1 MKQHNNTI
9 VSRALLALVAL
20 VSVSIPGS
28 ASIIFDGSSAASNT
42 FQQTLNNPCV
52 IADNSCKEPAG
63 FTDTINTG
71 PGNYDLLSP
80 VYKAPAT
87 FTSYSGNMIELSF
100 RIGIDS
106 NIATGRGLQTLE
118 FFKTYACDS
127 NGLNCVLDAGNSY
140 LTPTLI
146 PDNHNGNGFS
156 DATLGVFTL
165 VAGTKYE
172 FEAEVSNQTDG
183 MEQFFIL
190 SPNAQGVPEPTTM
203 GAVGIALVALFFLK
217 RRRSAALDRS

>member
-1 MKQHNNTI
+1 MKQYNNTI
-9 VSRALLALVAL
+9 VFRALLALLAL
-20 VSVSIPGS
+20 VSVSIPAS
-28 ASIIFDGSSAASNT
+28 ASIIFDGSGAASNT
-42 FQQTLNNPCV
+42 FQQTLNKPCI
-52 IADNSCKEPAG
+52 IADNSCQEPAG

-71 PGNYDLLSP
+71 PGNYDLFSP
-80 VYKAPAT
+80 VYTAPAV
-87 FTSYSGNMIELSF
+87 FTTHSGNLLELSF

-106 NIATGRGLQTLE
+106 NIATGKGLQTLE

-127 NGLNCVLDAGNSY
+127 NGLNCVIDLGNSY

-190 SPNAQGVPEPTTM
+190 PLNAQNAQVVPEPMTI
-203 GAVGIALVALFFLK
+203 GAVGTGLVALFFLK
-217 RRRSAALDRS
+217 RRKRGS

>member
-20 VSVSIPGS
+20 VSVSIPAS
-28 ASIIFDGSSAASNT
+28 ASIIFDGSGAASNT
-42 FQQTLNNPCV
+42 FQQKFDSPCV
-52 IADNSCKEPAG
+52 IADDSCKEPAG

-71 PGNYDLLSP
+71 PGDYDLFSP
-80 VYKAPAT
+80 VYDVPAI
-87 FTSYSGNMIELSF
+87 FTTYSGNLIELSF

-106 NIATGRGLQTLE
+106 NIATGHGLQTLE

-165 VAGTKYE
+165 VAGTKYK
-172 FEAEVSNQTDG
+172 FEADVSNQSDG

-190 SPNAQGVPEPTTM
+190 PLNAQAVPEPMTM
-203 GAVGIALVALFFLK
+203 GAAATGLVALFFLK
-217 RRRSAALDRS
+217 RRKRGS